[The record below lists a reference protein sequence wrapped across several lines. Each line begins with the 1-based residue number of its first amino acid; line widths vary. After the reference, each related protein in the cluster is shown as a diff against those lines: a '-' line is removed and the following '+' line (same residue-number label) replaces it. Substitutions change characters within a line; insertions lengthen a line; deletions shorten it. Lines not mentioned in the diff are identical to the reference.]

1 GAKIGHASGYRV
13 IVRPNAH
20 HDVSPPLGELPD
32 SGTPGTAHPA
42 LRGQVAPSQRIVR
55 AKNTS
60 SRSRRPATPS
70 PIANFDGITA
80 NGSAPPDTQ
89 GAAGT
94 TQYFQMAN
102 SRIAVYSKT
111 GSTLYGPVNTNTL
124 WSGFGGGCQTNND
137 GDGVVLWD
145 TM

>member
-1 GAKIGHASGYRV
+1 MRKLSAVCTTVAAVVYTAGLLGGITPADAKTGHASGYRV

-42 LRGQVAPSQRIVR
+42 LRGQVAPSQQIVR

-70 PIANFDGITA
+70 PIANFEGITA
-80 NGSAPPDTQ
+80 NGSAP
-89 GAAGT
+89 
-94 TQYFQMAN
+94 
-102 SRIAVYSKT
+102 
-111 GSTLYGPVNTNTL
+111 
-124 WSGFGGGCQTNND
+124 
-137 GDGVVLWD
+137 
-145 TM
+145 